1 MLQYNHGGQNDFYL
15 YAIRLCI
22 NGGNMLRYLKD
33 NRSHKMRVLIAIIL
47 FVAAQILAWYQS
59 NSGIIGEPFK
69 SNYVL
74 IAIVFGPIVSLLFV
88 HATIMLYET
97 MPLWSIR
104 FFTFGIGYLVFIPLT
119 WYYLGEEI
127 FTVKNIISFALC
139 CALISIQ
146 FFMK

>member
-1 MLQYNHGGQNDFYL
+1 MKIF
-15 YAIRLCI
+15 
-22 NGGNMLRYLKD
+22 
-33 NRSHKMRVLIAIIL
+33 IAVAL
-47 FVAAQILAWYQS
+47 FVIAQILAWYQS

-69 SNYVL
+69 SNYIL

-127 FTVKNIISFALC
+127 FTLKNIISFVLC
-139 CALISIQ
+139 CTLISIQ